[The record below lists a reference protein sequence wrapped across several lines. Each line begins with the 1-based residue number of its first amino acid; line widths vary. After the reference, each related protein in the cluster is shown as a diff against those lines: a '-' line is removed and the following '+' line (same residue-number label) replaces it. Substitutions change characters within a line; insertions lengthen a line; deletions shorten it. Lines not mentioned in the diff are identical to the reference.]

1 MSRWILLR
9 GLTREARHWGAFA
22 ERLRGMGGAFADR
35 VTLIDLPGNGAERMQ
50 KAPLD
55 VRAMT
60 AFVRARAADRG
71 VAPPYRLIAMSLGG
85 MVATEWAQRH
95 PDEIERLV
103 LINTSMR
110 PFARVT
116 ERLRPAAWPALVRV
130 AAAWPDAPR
139 SEAIIHAL
147 TCNRRDTAAAD
158 IAHWADIRRS
168 ARVNAANG
176 VRQLLAAAR
185 FRADATAP
193 RCPTLLL
200 SSAAD
205 RLVDPVCSVRIA
217 SQWHASH
224 AAHPWAGHDL
234 PHDDPDWTS
243 RAIGDWLAAVDR
255 SAP

>member
-168 ARVNAANG
+168 ARVNAALSDASAVVGGGPAGRSG
-176 VRQLLAAAR
+176 VLCAHRVAVACVARRASLGRPRPASRRPRLDEPGDRRLARGRGSLSALTPRNAR
-185 FRADATAP
+185 
-193 RCPTLLL
+193 
-200 SSAAD
+200 
-205 RLVDPVCSVRIA
+205 
-217 SQWHASH
+217 
-224 AAHPWAGHDL
+224 L
-234 PHDDPDWTS
+234 P
-243 RAIGDWLAAVDR
+243 L
-255 SAP
+255 